1 MINIQKIIFLRV
13 EDYMSRN
20 TEAMF
25 KTWKNAIVE
34 YLDYQI
40 PVAHQN
46 RDLQVAKRD

>member
-25 KTWKNAIVE
+25 KKHS
-34 YLDYQI
+34 I
-40 PVAHQN
+40 PFYSTSNGYNKVT
-46 RDLQVAKRD
+46 L